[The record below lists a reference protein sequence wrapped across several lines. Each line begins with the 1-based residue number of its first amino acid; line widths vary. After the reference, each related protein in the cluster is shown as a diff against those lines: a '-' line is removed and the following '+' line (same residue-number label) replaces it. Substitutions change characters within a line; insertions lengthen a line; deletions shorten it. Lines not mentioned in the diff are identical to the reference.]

1 LHQKLK
7 IFWEKLDKTTVT
19 FYDGQET
26 SIIVSDPAMI
36 DENNQYTDKV
46 DFLLHEND
54 PVKEIRYIG
63 SLKTMD
69 IIIEK

>member
-1 LHQKLK
+1 M
-7 IFWEKLDKTTVT
+7 T